1 MSIEEKFRTRLTEL
15 RIQKGVTARDMS
27 LSIGQSAGYINGIEN
42 KRILPSMAAF
52 FTICEFLGVTP
63 MVFFDFDNHNPK
75 KSAAVNDKLKGL
87 SDEQLSIVL
96 SMIEQMNK

>member
-1 MSIEEKFRTRLTEL
+1 MSHIL
-15 RIQKGVTARDMS
+15 GHSDN
-27 LSIGQSAGYINGIEN
+27 YINMIEN
-42 KRILPSMAAF
+42 GRSLPTMAQFLA
-52 FTICEFLGVTP
+52 ICEFLGVTP

-96 SMIEQMNK
+96 SMIDQMNK